1 MEKLKARKNLKFH
14 KRLKN
19 YLTYKKTGSTITTDS
34 IGLGN
39 MRVYVLQN
47 DTANDYGAT
56 GKIGKDGAYLK

>member
-1 MEKLKARKNLKFH
+1 LI
-14 KRLKN
+14 
-19 YLTYKKTGSTITTDS
+19 TGTKKTGSTITTDS
-34 IGLGN
+34 IWLGN